1 MRRFKYILILS
12 LSLLAMMQQAWAQDE
27 GKDVRRGNR
36 DFRKENWKEAE
47 IDYRKALVKDS
58 LFMAAN
64 YNLANTLYRVEDFEQ
79 ARKIMENVSDIA
91 PASESAADYYYNL
104 GDIAIALQDW
114 QGAVDAFK
122 ESLLLNPWD
131 INAKENYLYAKKMLG
146 EQQNQEQQDAPAQ
159 EKKKYPTREEI
170 QSQKIAFFTQ
180 ELDLSPQEAQQFWPV
195 YNEGWKKSHDAR
207 KEINRTLKALN
218 EALKSDTA
226 TDKEIE
232 ALMARYFAAVKA
244 EAQVQEE
251 TYKAISKVL
260 PVKKAAKTSTLE
272 EKFRVMLIK
281 QLRR

>member
-1 MRRFKYILILS
+1 MKHIISTILVVL
-12 LSLLAMMQQAWAQDE
+12 
-27 GKDVRRGNR
+27 
-36 DFRKENWKEAE
+36 
-47 IDYRKALVKDS
+47 
-58 LFMAAN
+58 
-64 YNLANTLYRVEDFEQ
+64 
-79 ARKIMENVSDIA
+79 IA
-91 PASESAADYYYNL
+91 GSAALAQNKY
-104 GDIAIALQDW
+104 
-114 QGAVDAFK
+114 
-122 ESLLLNPWD
+122 
-131 INAKENYLYAKKMLG
+131 G
-146 EQQNQEQQDAPAQ
+146 EQHRGTQCPAETVQNQEQQDAPAQ

-218 EALKSDTA
+218 EALKSETA

-232 ALMARYFAAVKA
+232 ALMEKYFNALKEEVKI
-244 EAQVQEE
+244 QEE
-251 TYKAISKVL
+251 TYNAITKVL